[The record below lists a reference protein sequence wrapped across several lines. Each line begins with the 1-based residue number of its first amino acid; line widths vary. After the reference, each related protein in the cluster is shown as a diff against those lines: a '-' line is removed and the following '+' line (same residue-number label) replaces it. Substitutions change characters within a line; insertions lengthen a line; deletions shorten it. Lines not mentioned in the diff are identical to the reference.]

1 MSHSNFQKNHSGVDA
16 LGKEFAHGEVI
27 FREGDMD
34 NAIYI
39 VQAGRVRLV
48 TTLPSG
54 REIDVAAVGPGEAF
68 GIAALADDRIMPRYA
83 TATAD
88 GDTSILKVDRARLI
102 KAIYDDASTIFSIF
116 KAMSRRA
123 RSLTER
129 LVTCESIHGEDTP
142 EPSE

>member
-1 MSHSNFQKNHSGVDA
+1 MSHSGFQKNYSGVDL
-16 LGKEFAHGEVI
+16 LGREYVHGEVV

-54 REIDVAAVGPGEAF
+54 AEVEIAAVGPGEAF

-88 GDTSILKVDRARLI
+88 GPSSILKVDRVKLI
-102 KAIYDDASTIFSIF
+102 KAIYEDASLIFSIF
-116 KAMSRRA
+116 RAMSRRA
-123 RSLTER
+123 RTLTER
-129 LVTCESIHGEDTP
+129 LVRCESRNHGSRP
-142 EPSE
+142 EKSE

>member
-1 MSHSNFQKNHSGVDA
+1 MGHSGFQKGYSGIDV
-16 LGKEFAHGEVI
+16 LGTNYADGEVV

-34 NAIYI
+34 NALYI
-39 VQAGRVRLV
+39 VQVGRVRLV

-54 REIDVAAVGPGEAF
+54 KEVEIASVGPGEAF

-88 GDTSILKVDRARLI
+88 GDTSILMVDRARLI

-129 LVTCESIHGEDTP
+129 LVKCESTQGENP
-142 EPSE
+142 YEPSE